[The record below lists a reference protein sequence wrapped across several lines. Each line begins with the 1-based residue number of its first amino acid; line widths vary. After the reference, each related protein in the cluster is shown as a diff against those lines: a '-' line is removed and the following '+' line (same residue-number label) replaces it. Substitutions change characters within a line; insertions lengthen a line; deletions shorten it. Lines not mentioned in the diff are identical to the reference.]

1 MCSLCLCMVPLAIFG
16 YNIGM
21 NERAGAVI
29 VKDNQILLMRRIKK
43 DWPIPPYPPA
53 GGEEGGEYWV
63 FPGGG
68 VEAGETPEQAMVR
81 EVAEELSLQVT
92 EYKPLFEVF
101 NDFTMNEKYPP
112 RQEYYY
118 LVTGFIGEIKLGGE
132 EAERMSDADQY
143 YPTWIPLAHIKDMT
157 NLKPEVAQKKLIET
171 LSII

>member
-1 MCSLCLCMVPLAIFG
+1 
-16 YNIGM
+16 M

-29 VKDNQILLMRRIKK
+29 VKDNQILLFRRVK
-43 DWPIPPYPPA
+43 
-53 GGEEGGEYWV
+53 EGWGEYWV

-68 VEAGETPEQAMVR
+68 VETGETPEQAMVR

-118 LVTGFIGEIKLGGE
+118 LVTGFTGEVKLGGE
-132 EAERMSDADQY
+132 EAERMSQEDQY
-143 YPTWIPLAHIKDMT
+143 YPTWVPLTQIKEMA
-157 NLKPEVAQKKLIET
+157 NLRPEAAREKVIELLT
-171 LSII
+171 I

>member
-1 MCSLCLCMVPLAIFG
+1 
-16 YNIGM
+16 M

-29 VKDNQILLMRRIKK
+29 VKDNQILLFRRVK
-43 DWPIPPYPPA
+43 
-53 GGEEGGEYWV
+53 EGWGEYWV

-68 VEAGETPEQAMVR
+68 VETGETPEQAMVR

-112 RQEYYY
+112 RQEYFY
-118 LVTGFIGEIKLGGE
+118 LVTGFTGEVKLGGE

-143 YPTWIPLAHIKDMT
+143 YPTWVPLTQIKEMV
-157 NLKPEVAQKKLIET
+157 NLRPEAAREKVIELLT
-171 LSII
+171 I